1 MAKPLTP
8 PNAFSSLRILGTRAQ
23 ALVQKLR
30 QSAKNAPVA
39 TVAAAPEARQR
50 REVTI
55 ELSLRSTLA
64 AGLTILA
71 SLAAVILII
80 QLRDKLVL
88 LFLAVFVAAIVDPG
102 VRFLARFRVPRGIA
116 VALHY
121 VLAIVFIGFLFI
133 SLIPILAEQ
142 LQQLG
147 TFLTASLNEY
157 FQRPTV
163 SLPFVSADVNYR
175 LTRLLENAVQELSLT
190 DITQSLGRAGAS
202 LSMAAQG
209 SLDLATRVAGSL
221 VKFIVSSMVVMGMAF
236 FMQLEKEKIVLW
248 LRSLLPT
255 SSRQYVDDKTM
266 AIQWRLGQWIRGQF
280 LLCLS
285 VGLLVLLGLT
295 ALRVDY
301 ALTLSLLA
309 ALCELIPGVGILV
322 AAIPT
327 LLITGTQQSPLYA
340 LAVFGVYYII
350 QMCETHLLAP
360 HLIRQAVHLSPMAV
374 LFGMLV
380 GISVPSLIHPLLG
393 VILAIPAT
401 TVAAIFLEDWQQ
413 RHRQKRQVS

>member
-39 TVAAAPEARQR
+39 TVALAPEARQR

-142 LQQLG
+142 LQQIG
-147 TFLTASLNEY
+147 TFLTASLNDY

-163 SLPFVSADVNYR
+163 SLPFVSSDVNYR
-175 LTRLLENAVQELSLT
+175 LTRLLENAIQELSLT

-221 VKFIVSSMVVMGMAF
+221 VKFVVSSMVVMGMAF

-301 ALTLSLLA
+301 ALTLSLFA

-327 LLITGTQQSPLYA
+327 LLIAGTQQSPLYA